1 MRRAEMKLLIEQGRM
16 TNGPFRIRRIR
27 DRRAYRTARNSV
39 SSPYSS
45 TSSA

>member
-1 MRRAEMKLLIEQGRM
+1 MRRAEMKKLIEQGRV
-16 TNGPFRIRRIR
+16 TNGPFRVLRVR

-39 SSPYSS
+39 SAPYSS